1 MTARNYTRLFASVA
15 LALTITSAYA
25 ASSALADTPSN
36 MGDQSCQA
44 WTHAKDAERSAMVAW
59 LAGFLDGE
67 IAALDYYAD
76 GNQAAVKMP
85 PLAVDLRE
93 MDSVCS
99 SHPSS
104 SVRQNAIDTFLN
116 GHPR

>member
-1 MTARNYTRLFASVA
+1 
-15 LALTITSAYA
+15 
-25 ASSALADTPSN
+25 

-44 WTHAKDAERSAMVAW
+44 WTDAKDAKRSAMVAW

>member
-1 MTARNYTRLFASVA
+1 MTARNYARAFATAA

-25 ASSALADTPSN
+25 ASPGLTNTPSN

-44 WTHAKDAERSAMVAW
+44 WTDAKDAKRSAMVAW
-59 LAGFLDGE
+59 LTGFLDGE

-99 SHPSS
+99 SHPGTSI
-104 SVRQNAIDTFLN
+104 RQNAIDTFLK
-116 GHPR
+116 GKPR